1 MKDPLEDV
9 KVIVTVRDK
18 KESRKLCDIIKASGA
33 ADVSAA
39 ENTLE
44 MVLMALK
51 NDRVVLIAE
60 TGNNML
66 DLSAALDYVTKHCRY
81 ATISVIVDAWT
92 DELNSDLAGAVDV
105 FLTRPVTERELIPG
119 LMLDAARKKHMQ
131 ELEAELRESE
141 ESFAKDKNMSFAEHV
156 VMDTLGLSKEGAGE
170 YILSLAG
177 KHGYDEGDAARI
189 VYEVLL
195 AGGRKKQL

>member
-81 ATISVIVDAWT
+81 ATISVIADAWT

-131 ELEAELRESE
+131 ELEAELRPLRRWRSGME
-141 ESFAKDKNMSFAEHV
+141 
-156 VMDTLGLSKEGAGE
+156 LGVCALTGAQ
-170 YILSLAG
+170 SR
-177 KHGYDEGDAARI
+177 HRAAPLPSWI
-189 VYEVLL
+189 
-195 AGGRKKQL
+195 Q